1 MNNVASVENYVID
14 LHNSWCFI
22 TSVRKPNL
30 IIVKCYIKQKNNS
43 AGLKKRGAAF
53 RYLDV
58 RKPPIRSQRIFFVLF
73 MNYCQNI
80 FETFTC
86 IFRKRKNN
94 SMTREMSRATNSARV
109 AFIWSFLW
117 GRFYLLDV
125 ARLDAIIGDRHR
137 VSGNGSSLFVTYQMF
152 RQKSIYLKNRSVRL
166 NSWAGTQF
174 NPAS

>member
-1 MNNVASVENYVID
+1 MSLICIIHDVSSHQYE
-14 LHNSWCFI
+14 
-22 TSVRKPNL
+22 RKKL

-137 VSGNGSSLFVTYQMF
+137 VSGNGSSLFVTYQVF

-166 NSWAGTQF
+166 NS
-174 NPAS
+174 